1 LVFFAKGKEEQ
12 LRIIMSRSGASGFD
26 RYVTVFSPEGRLY
39 QIEYAFNAV
48 KTSGLTSVGVRGANC
63 SVVVGQKRVP
73 DKLLDASSVSNIHNI
88 SDYIGCITTGKY
100 ADAKAAVERLR
111 QEAYEF
117 QFQNGFPIPVRHLAE
132 RGADINQVFTQHARM
147 RAFGVET
154 IIVGVDDED
163 GPQVFKIDPAGQ
175 FFGYKACASGV
186 KFEAAQNFFEK
197 KVKGGTETTTDQT
210 IRLAILALQTVLT
223 ADFKNDEVEVGVV
236 EGDGRFTTLTPE
248 QIDTHL
254 VAIAER
260 D

>member
-1 LVFFAKGKEEQ
+1 
-12 LRIIMSRSGASGFD
+12 MSRSGAGYD
-26 RYVTVFSPEGRLY
+26 RHITIFSPEGRLY

-48 KTSGLTSVGVRGANC
+48 KTSGLTSVGVRGKNC
-63 SVVVGQKRVP
+63 CVVVGQKRVP
-73 DKLLDASSVSNIHNI
+73 DKLLDASSVTNIHNI
-88 SDYIGCITTGKY
+88 TDKIGCIMTGKY
-100 ADAKAAVERLR
+100 ADAKAAVERIR
-111 QEAYEF
+111 QEAFKF
-117 QFQNGFPIPVRHLAE
+117 QYDNGFEIPVGHLAK
-132 RGADINQVFTQHARM
+132 RCADVSQVFTQHARM

-154 IIVGVDDED
+154 ILVAVDDED

-186 KFEAAQNFFEK
+186 KMEAAQNFFEK
-197 KVKGGTETTTDQT
+197 KVKGGTDTTTDET

-223 ADFKNDEVEVGVV
+223 ADFKNDELEVGVV
-236 EGDGRFTTLTPE
+236 EEDGRFTTLTPE